1 MAILAMQLDNLCDR
15 QNSEAARASP
25 EAIEISSPRRCPPVP
40 AVFDHDF
47 TSKNTSHR
55 VQRQSTHLPSYSLHI
70 SILIDTN
77 YVDNNSDVNMIYV
90 KNFAR
95 V

>member
-1 MAILAMQLDNLCDR
+1 MAILAMQLDNLRDR
-15 QNSEAARASP
+15 QNSEATRTSP
-25 EAIEISSPRRCPPVP
+25 EAIEISSPRYRPPTP
-40 AVFDHDF
+40 AVCDHDF
-47 TSKNTSHR
+47 TSKNISHLT
-55 VQRQSTHLPSYSLHI
+55 QRQSTHLPSCNLRI
-70 SILIDTN
+70 SILIDIN

>member
-15 QNSEAARASP
+15 QSSEAARTSP
-25 EAIEISSPRRCPPVP
+25 ETIEISSPPTP
-40 AVFDHDF
+40 AVCDHDF
-47 TSKNTSHR
+47 TSKNISHR
-55 VQRQSTHLPSYSLHI
+55 TQRQSTHLPSCNLRI